1 MADSGPIAP
10 QARTIVYCGGKFVA
24 PPPSSLLSNENKR
37 LRNSTGLDST
47 NQFTLPAVCTLPP
60 EYCEFGGTAKKCE
73 EWLKEEEPELW
84 NQLHSEDALSANL
97 STLSVSAQE
106 RAAKDA
112 AKKEARAAQSEARDA
127 ERKAASKVIVKR
139 VERNK
144 RKHVTVI
151 TGLEIFGL
159 ENKKLAKELGKK
171 FATGSSMTRSAA
183 GTEEITVQG
192 DVSEDVKEWLLEVYG
207 SKVPEANIDLVED
220 KKKKTTPTA
229 PLVAPQ

>member
-1 MADSGPIAP
+1 MAEVADSGPVEP
-10 QARTIVYCGGKFVA
+10 QARHIVYCG
-24 PPPSSLLSNENKR
+24 
-37 LRNSTGLDST
+37 
-47 NQFTLPAVCTLPP
+47 VCTLPP

-73 EWLKEEEPELW
+73 DWLKENHDDLW
-84 NQLHSEDALSANL
+84 TRLYSDESLNANL
-97 STLSVSAQE
+97 SALSVSAQE

-112 AKKEARAAQSEARDA
+112 AKKEAKAAQNEARDA
-127 ERKAASKVIVKR
+127 ERKAASKIQIKR

-151 TGLEIFGL
+151 IGLEIFGL

-171 FATGSSMTRSAA
+171 FATGSSVTRSPA

-207 SKVPEANIDLVED
+207 SKAPEANIELIED
-220 KKKKTTPTA
+220 KKKKKA
-229 PLVAPQ
+229 EA